1 MIRILKIIIDE
12 ESKVIHN
19 KKGDVMKHI
28 IHNLTKG
35 KWILAS
41 FLSLT
46 VLLVPTFCKA
56 QNLLSGPQKIVIDPK
71 RDRLLVSNYNT
82 GDLIQI
88 DSSGTQT
95 PFVLGADYRDGLEIV
110 GDTIYGVGSNRII
123 HAYDLVTKQPVM
135 NVHIEGSNNNYLSSI
150 TSDSSGHLF
159 ISCPM
164 LNTIYRMRISDQSYW
179 IFAENNGLNKPNGI
193 QLERENN
200 RIVVIDDS
208 PSPSQIHAISLTD
221 STVSTLKTTSFNRP
235 DGIVRDNNGYYYV
248 GGYYLPG
255 LYKINHD
262 FSGEPELFFTG
273 TYMVYPTYNA
283 ANNSLFITYYNQNSW
298 GEVPL
303 PPTSLEETGYNFNPY
318 EFQLLQNYPN
328 PFNPETKISY
338 QIPESSFVTLKVYDV
353 LSNEITALVNE
364 EKPAGK
370 YSVNYKA
377 SNLPSGIY
385 FCKMSSG
392 SYNDVKKMLLIK

>member
-1 MIRILKIIIDE
+1 
-12 ESKVIHN
+12 
-19 KKGDVMKHI
+19 MKHI
-28 IHNLTKG
+28 FFNFINSKR
-35 KWILAS
+35 ILV
-41 FLSLT
+41 SLLYII
-46 VLLVPTFCKA
+46 VLLVPTICKA
-56 QNLLSGPQKIVIDPK
+56 QNFFSGPQKIVIDAE
-71 RDRLLVSNYNT
+71 RNRLLVSNYNT

-123 HAYDLVTKQPVM
+123 HAYNLVTKQPVM
-135 NVHIEGSNNNYLSSI
+135 NVHIEGTNNNYLSSI
-150 TSDSSGHLF
+150 ASDSSGQLF

-193 QLERENN
+193 LLEREND

-208 PSPSQIHAISLTD
+208 PSPSLIFAISLID
-221 STVSTLKTTSFNRP
+221 STISTLKTTTFNRP

-255 LYKINHD
+255 LYKINPD
-262 FSGEPELFFTG
+262 FSEEPELFFSG
-273 TYMVYPTYNA
+273 NYMVYPTYNA

-298 GEVPL
+298 GEVLL
-303 PPTSLEETGYNFNPY
+303 PSTGAEETGYNLRPE

-328 PFNPETKISY
+328 PFNPEIKISY

-353 LSNEITALVNE
+353 LSNEITSLVNE
-364 EKPAGK
+364 EKQAGK
-370 YSVNYKA
+370 YAINYDV
-377 SNLPSGIY
+377 SNLPSGTY
-385 FCKMSSG
+385 FYRISSG
-392 SYNDVKKMLLIK
+392 DFTAVKKMLLIK

>member
-1 MIRILKIIIDE
+1 
-12 ESKVIHN
+12 
-19 KKGDVMKHI
+19 MKHI
-28 IHNLTKG
+28 FFNFINSKR
-35 KWILAS
+35 ILV
-41 FLSLT
+41 SLLYII
-46 VLLVPTFCKA
+46 VLLVPTICKA
-56 QNLLSGPQKIVIDPK
+56 QNFFSGPQKIVIDAE
-71 RDRLLVSNYNT
+71 RNRLLVSNYNT

-123 HAYDLVTKQPVM
+123 HAYNLVTKQPVM
-135 NVHIEGSNNNYLSSI
+135 NVHIEGTNNNYLSSVA
-150 TSDSSGHLF
+150 SDSLGHLF

-193 QLERENN
+193 LLEREND

-208 PSPSQIHAISLTD
+208 PSPSLIFAISLID
-221 STVSTLKTTSFNRP
+221 STISTLKTTTFNRP

-255 LYKINHD
+255 LYKINPD
-262 FSGEPELFFTG
+262 FSEEPELFFSG
-273 TYMVYPTYNA
+273 NYMVYPTYNA

-298 GEVPL
+298 GEVLL
-303 PPTSLEETGYNFNPY
+303 PSTGAEETGYNLRPE

-328 PFNPETKISY
+328 PFNPEIKISY

-353 LSNEITALVNE
+353 LSNEITSLVNE
-364 EKPAGK
+364 EKQAGK
-370 YSVNYKA
+370 YAINYDV
-377 SNLPSGIY
+377 SNLPSGTY
-385 FCKMSSG
+385 FYRISSG
-392 SYNDVKKMLLIK
+392 DFTAVKKMLLIK